1 MKRIS
6 LVSVLVLS
14 LVGAGPVLGATKP
27 KPHAAVIQAAV
38 QKPPC
43 GVYYKYTC

>member
-6 LVSVLVLS
+6 LVSVLALS

-27 KPHAAVIQAAV
+27 KPHVAVIQAALK
-38 QKPPC
+38 KPPC
-43 GVYYKYTC
+43 GVYYKYPC

>member
-27 KPHAAVIQAAV
+27 KPRLAPIQVVAK
-38 QKPPC
+38 KPPC
-43 GVYYKYTC
+43 GVYYKYPC